1 MSGKRIVREAVD
13 LLLKKGITIAT
24 AESCTGG
31 LVAKMITD
39 FSGVSEIFSEG
50 YVTYAN
56 SAKMKNL
63 GVKEETLSSHGAVSA
78 EVAREMA
85 EGVRARSGA
94 NFGVSATGIA
104 GPGGGIPEKPVG
116 TVFIAL
122 ATENKTIVEKLSL
135 SGSRSR
141 VRRKTAYHIFDLIRR
156 EIK

>member
-1 MSGKRIVREAVD
+1 MSKVRQTVK
-13 LLLKKGITIAT
+13 LLLDRNLSVST

-63 GVKEETLSSHGAVSA
+63 GVKEETLETYGAVS
-78 EVAREMA
+78 EQTAREMA
-85 EGVRARSGA
+85 EGVKKRSGA
-94 NFGVSATGIA
+94 DIGVSATGIA
-104 GPGGGIPEKPVG
+104 GPGGGTIEKPVG

-141 VRRKTAYHIFDLIRR
+141 VRRKTAYHIFDLIWR
-156 EIK
+156 ELK